1 MTITQ
6 GDHLIK
12 DSVFDD
18 DDDCKA
24 FFPSTAKRLFT
35 RHHIVWCKNFSE
47 EAIWVENTNVQYRT
61 VMIGI
66 PSRIDDSW
74 CLTSDSLSSPEEY
87 AHHHPNRA
95 PSPRSFKW
103 SITSL
108 SATSDKQNQ
117 PFTRC
122 VVRQHH
128 LHVTNID
135 RRLWRRKTTA
145 DGE

>member
-12 DSVFDD
+12 DSVFD

-66 PSRIDDSW
+66 PSKIDDSW

-87 AHHHPNRA
+87 THHHPNRA
-95 PSPRSFKW
+95 PSPRSFKR

-108 SATSDKQNQ
+108 SATSDKQTTN
-117 PFTRC
+117 
-122 VVRQHH
+122 H
-128 LHVTNID
+128 LPGV
-135 RRLWRRKTTA
+135 LFGSTTSM
-145 DGE
+145 